1 MKNITYIC
9 LLSLITMVVSCTDVV
24 DVEVPTAEP
33 RLVIEASLDWEKG
46 TSGMNQ
52 TIKLSTTT
60 PYFETDLPNAVTGA
74 AVSVTRASDNTV
86 FVFEDQQN
94 GTYTTNAFGA
104 ILNDVYTLNVVYED
118 ETFTATET
126 LLSTT
131 PITNVTQ
138 TKDDGFDPD
147 ALEVNVYFD
156 DPVDETN
163 FYILKYQDTSDFFP
177 DLVTVSDEFLNGNE
191 IHLIYEKRGDEEED
205 EFQPGDVVDINIYN
219 VTKEYYNYIGILNNQ
234 SGSSGNPFTP
244 APVELLGNCINITNK
259 ENYPYGYFRVTET
272 DKVSYTFVEE

>member
-1 MKNITYIC
+1 MKNSIYIGLLALTCIIT
-9 LLSLITMVVSCTDVV
+9 SCTDVI

-46 TSGMNQ
+46 TSGLNQ
-52 TIKLSTTT
+52 TIKLSSTT

-74 AVSVTRASDNTV
+74 QVSVTRESDNVV

-94 GTYTTNAFGA
+94 GTYTTNDFGA
-104 ILNDVYTLNVVYED
+104 ILNDVYTLNVIYEG

-126 LLSTT
+126 LRPTT
-131 PITNVTQ
+131 SITKVTQ
-138 TKDDGFDPD
+138 TRDGGFDPD

-156 DPVDETN
+156 DPEDETN
-163 FYILKYQDTSDFFP
+163 YYVLKYQEIGDYFP

-191 IHLIYEKRGDEEED
+191 IHLIYEKRGDDDED
-205 EFQPGDVVDINIYN
+205 EFQAGDVVNINIYN

-259 ENYPYGYFRVTET
+259 ENYPYGYFRVTQT
-272 DKVSYTFVEE
+272 DKKTYTFVEE